1 MDKAITKNKKAL
13 VAKRAMKK
21 IGTRVQGPDAQY
33 ATGTM
38 GKQPIAVYPKM
49 KGN

>member
-1 MDKAITKNKKAL
+1 MDKMDKKAL
-13 VAKRAMKK
+13 IAKRKK
-21 IGTRVQGPDAQY
+21 MVGTRVQGPDAQY
-33 ATGTM
+33 NTRTM

>member
-1 MDKAITKNKKAL
+1 MKDMAKKKEL
-13 VAKRAMKK
+13 IAKRAMK

-33 ATGTM
+33 NTRTM